1 MLGAINV
8 FLTRWMPLLTPVSV
22 AAGVL
27 VAPWIHSWTFIVPWV
42 FAFVTFTGSLNSNF
56 RMLHHTLTHPFPV
69 FLALTILH
77 IITPMF
83 AWTAGHLLFPNDPL
97 IVTGFTLALVIPTGI
112 TSVIWVTMYRGS
124 VPLALVII
132 LLDTILSPVV
142 VPFSMSVLAGSKVE
156 MDVFAMMSGLFWMIV
171 LPSLLGMLVNEW
183 VKSEKASRI
192 SQTLSPFSKL
202 SLPLVIAINS
212 AVVAPYLRDIDLQ
225 FLQILLAI
233 LFVVLCGYL
242 LSWGLAVACRQP
254 HETIVTLIYTGGM
267 RNISAGAVIAVNFF
281 PPQAAIP
288 VVVCMLFQQMLA
300 AFHGFLLKKAYP
312 REARA

>member
-1 MLGAINV
+1 MLRVMNM

-22 AAGVL
+22 LAGVL
-27 VAPWIHSWTFIVPWV
+27 LAEWIHSWVFIVPWV
-42 FAFVTFTGSLNSNF
+42 FAFMTFTGSLNSNF
-56 RMLHHTLTHPFPV
+56 RMLHHTMTHPFPV
-69 FLALTILH
+69 FLALVILH
-77 IITPMF
+77 MITPLF
-83 AWTAGHLLFPNDPL
+83 AWTAGHLLFPDDPL

-132 LLDTILSPVV
+132 LLDTILSPIV

-156 MDVFAMMSGLFWMIV
+156 MDVFEMMSGLFWMIV

-183 VKSEKASRI
+183 VKSEKASQI

-212 AVVAPYLRDIDLQ
+212 AVVAPYLRDIDLK
-225 FLQILLAI
+225 FVQILTTI

-242 LSWGLAVACRQP
+242 LSWALAVACRQP

-281 PPQAAIP
+281 PPQAAVP

-300 AFHGFLLKKAYP
+300 AFHGFLLKRVYP
-312 REARA
+312 REVRA

>member
-1 MLGAINV
+1 MLQAINI
-8 FLTRWMPLLTPVSV
+8 FLTRWMPLLTPASV
-22 AAGVL
+22 LAGVL
-27 VAPWIHSWTFIVPWV
+27 LSEWIHSWTFIVPWV
-42 FAFVTFTGSLNSNF
+42 FAFMTFTGSLNSNF

-69 FLALTILH
+69 FLAFTILH
-77 IITPMF
+77 IITPIF

-97 IVTGFTLALVIPTGI
+97 LVTGFTLALVIPTGI

-183 VKSEKASRI
+183 VKPEKASRI

-212 AVVAPYLRDIDLQ
+212 AVVAPYLHDIDLK
-225 FLQILLAI
+225 FLQILMAI

-254 HETIVTLIYTGGM
+254 YKTIVTLIYTGGM

-281 PPQAAIP
+281 PPQAAVP

-300 AFHGFLLKKAYP
+300 ALHGFLLRRAYP
-312 REARA
+312 REVRA

>member
-281 PPQAAIP
+281 PPQAAVP